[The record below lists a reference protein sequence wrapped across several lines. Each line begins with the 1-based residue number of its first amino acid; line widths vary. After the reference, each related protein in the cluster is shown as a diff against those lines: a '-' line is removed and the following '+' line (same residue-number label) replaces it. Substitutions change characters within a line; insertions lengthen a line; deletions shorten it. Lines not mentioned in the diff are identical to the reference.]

1 MMKINKRFNK
11 LIILVV
17 AMLMIIPVSANA
29 EEDAD
34 ITQLLKEFQVEDNP
48 ISDSI
53 IMGNTNIT
61 GYGMDTLENAL
72 DTIFMEPAV
81 SDYYD
86 KICPLFEKSNIS
98 GIQMFIEGMQVDFSK
113 YDNVYPVKVSGRVLV
128 PLRAGGENL
137 GAEVEWKA
145 KEKLI
150 TLKLDNKVVE
160 ITVDS
165 KTAKVNGNKTT
176 LDVPAKLVDGRTL
189 VPIRFISESFSKTV
203 EWHPYND
210 DLGVVAIYQLEILY
224 NVQFE
229 ATNKEKC
236 IIKEFVYVY
245 ECTKQNFVCK
255 MMGGILYNEKIFIKF
270 YFNSNN
276 NIIRF

>member
-17 AMLMIIPVSANA
+17 AMLMITPISANA
-29 EEDAD
+29 EEDVD

-98 GIQMFIEGMQVDFSK
+98 GIQMFIEGMQIDFSK

-128 PLRAGGENL
+128 PLRAVGENL

-210 DLGVVAIYQLEILY
+210 DLGVVAIY
-224 NVQFE
+224 
-229 ATNKEKC
+229 
-236 IIKEFVYVY
+236 
-245 ECTKQNFVCK
+245 
-255 MMGGILYNEKIFIKF
+255 
-270 YFNSNN
+270 
-276 NIIRF
+276 